1 MNSEETIKQRLI
13 HRILA
18 IQNQDIL
25 EQVEQFIS
33 AKQSILN
40 ENYAGDELTSEQ
52 LEMLRLA
59 EEDIKY
65 GRVISHE
72 DLKKESLK
80 WLESKN
86 RTK

>member
-18 IQNQDIL
+18 IKNLDIL

-33 AKQSILN
+33 AKQSIIK
-40 ENYAGDELTSEQ
+40 ENYTSDELTSEQ

-65 GRVISHE
+65 GRLISQE
-72 DLKKESLK
+72 EMDKRNLK
-80 WLESKN
+80 WLNEL
-86 RTK
+86 

>member
-18 IQNQDIL
+18 IKNLDIL

-33 AKQSILN
+33 AKQSIIK
-40 ENYAGDELTSEQ
+40 ENYASDELTSEQ

-65 GRVISHE
+65 GRLISQE
-72 DLKKESLK
+72 EMDKRNLK
-80 WLESKN
+80 WLNEL
-86 RTK
+86 